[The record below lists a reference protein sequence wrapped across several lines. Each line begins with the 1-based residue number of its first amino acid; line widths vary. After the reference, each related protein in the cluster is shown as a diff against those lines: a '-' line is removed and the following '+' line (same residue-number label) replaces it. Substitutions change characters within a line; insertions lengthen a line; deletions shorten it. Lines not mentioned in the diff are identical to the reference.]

1 MQAAVGTP
9 ICRYRPLRLRMKIRV
24 NDPSDLSGL
33 IDFLQRR
40 DYVAQA
46 VGPNTIEVSRLAS
59 VRHDLNR
66 SELDFF
72 LHAWHSANPEAQAR
86 FVE

>member
-1 MQAAVGTP
+1 
-9 ICRYRPLRLRMKIRV
+9 MKIRV
-24 NDPSDLSGL
+24 QDPSDLAGL
-33 IDFLQRR
+33 VDFLQRR

-66 SELDFF
+66 PELDLF
-72 LHAWHSANPEAQAR
+72 LEAWRTANPEAQAR

>member
-1 MQAAVGTP
+1 
-9 ICRYRPLRLRMKIRV
+9 MKIRV
-24 NDPSDLSGL
+24 QDSSDLVGL
-33 IDFLQRR
+33 LDFLQQR

-46 VGPNTIEVSRLAS
+46 VGPNTIEVSRLSS

-66 SELDFF
+66 LELDLF
-72 LHAWHSANPEAQAR
+72 LEAWHRANPEARAR

>member
-1 MQAAVGTP
+1 
-9 ICRYRPLRLRMKIRV
+9 MKIRV
-24 NDPSDLSGL
+24 QDPSDLADL
-33 IDFLQRR
+33 VDFLQRR

-46 VGPNTIEVSRLAS
+46 VGPNTIEVSRLSS

-72 LHAWHSANPEAQAR
+72 LKAWHGENPEAHAR

>member
-1 MQAAVGTP
+1 
-9 ICRYRPLRLRMKIRV
+9 MKIRV
-24 NDPSDLSGL
+24 QDPSDLADL
-33 IDFLQRR
+33 VDFLQRR

-46 VGPNTIEVSRLAS
+46 IGPNTIEVSRLSS

-72 LHAWHSANPEAQAR
+72 LEAWHGANPEAHAR

>member
-9 ICRYRPLRLRMKIRV
+9 ICRHRPPELRMKIRV
-24 NDPSDLSGL
+24 QDPSDLVGL
-33 IDFLQRR
+33 LDFLQQR
-40 DYVAQA
+40 DYVAEA
-46 VGPNTIEVSRLAS
+46 VGPNTIEVSRLSS

-66 SELDFF
+66 SELDVF
-72 LHAWHSANPEAQAR
+72 LEAWHGANPEARAT